1 MVVQGDEIDVED
13 IDQYLDY
20 RIRFQN
26 LGTANALNVKIT
38 DTIESNL
45 DWSTFQ
51 PITSSHDYRI
61 EIMDGEQINYYFDNI
76 DLPFETADP
85 AGSNGYIT
93 YKIKPKPTVQIG
105 DTFEN
110 TAYIYFDFNL
120 PIITNTAYTTVVDK
134 LSTEAFDLSRIKM
147 YPNPVADMLYLEVP
161 NTLKVNS
168 IQLFDIS
175 GKRIKSF
182 ENHKTLDVNGINQ
195 GMYILRIETD
205 KGEFNQ
211 KVIKR

>member
-1 MVVQGDEIDVED
+1 
-13 IDQYLDY
+13 LDY

-38 DTIESNL
+38 DTIDNHL
-45 DWSTFQ
+45 DWATFQ
-51 PITSSHDYRI
+51 PISSSDDYRI
-61 EIMDGEQINYYFDNI
+61 EIIDGEQINYYFDNI
-76 DLPFETADP
+76 NLPFEAADEE
-85 AGSNGYIT
+85 GSNGYIT

-120 PIITNTAYTTVVDK
+120 PIITNTVTTTVVDV
-134 LSTEAFDLSRIKM
+134 LSIADFDKIEIKM
-147 YPNPVADMLYLEVP
+147 YPNPVTDLLYLELP
-161 NTLKVNS
+161 STLIINYL
-168 IQLFDIS
+168 QLFDIS
-175 GKRIKSF
+175 GKLVEVF
-182 ENHKTLDVNGINQ
+182 ENRFALDLTEVNE

-205 KGEFNQ
+205 KGAFNE

>member
-1 MVVQGDEIDVED
+1 
-13 IDQYLDY
+13 
-20 RIRFQN
+20 

-45 DWSTFQ
+45 DWRTFQ
-51 PITSSHDYRI
+51 PISSSHDFRI
-61 EIMDGEQINYYFDNI
+61 EIVDGEQINYYFDNI
-76 DLPFETADP
+76 NLPFEAADEE
-85 AGSNGYIT
+85 GSNGYIT
-93 YKIKPKPTVQIG
+93 YKIKPKPSVQIG
-105 DTFEN
+105 DVIEN
-110 TAYIYFDFNL
+110 TAHIYFDFNL
-120 PIITNTAYTTVVDK
+120 PIITNTVTTSIVDV
-134 LSTEAFDLSRIKM
+134 LSVDDFDKIEIKM
-147 YPNPVADMLYLEVP
+147 HPNPVADVLHLEVP
-161 NTLKVNS
+161 NTVQIKS